1 MLKLSFPSLC
11 APFATLTPDLQGLA
25 AAGLDGVM
33 LGGNYVCGVALG
45 KCVEHGYDFANQ
57 ISSYVT
63 SNAKVAA

>member
-1 MLKLSFPSLC
+1 M
-11 APFATLTPDLQGLA
+11 QGLA
-25 AAGLDGVM
+25 AAGLEGVL

>member
-1 MLKLSFPSLC
+1 MLFTTFPPPGVC
-11 APFATLTPDLQGLA
+11 HQGLA
-25 AAGLDGVM
+25 AAGLEGVL

-45 KCVEHGYDFANQ
+45 KCVEHGYDFANR